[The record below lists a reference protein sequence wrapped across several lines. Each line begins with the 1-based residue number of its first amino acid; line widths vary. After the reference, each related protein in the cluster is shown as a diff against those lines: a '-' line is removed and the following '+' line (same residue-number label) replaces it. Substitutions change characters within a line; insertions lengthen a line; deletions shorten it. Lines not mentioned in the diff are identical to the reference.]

1 MQRFV
6 FRLENVLRLRKKI
19 EERVEREF
27 SKKRAELVK
36 VDLEIDGS
44 RDTLSNFVNENLR
57 IEGTFSAAEIVAV
70 DNYIHRVRRRIT
82 QLQDLRKV
90 KEAEVNDAMK
100 VLKDARKSRKV
111 IQNLKERKYG
121 KYLEELNREEN
132 NNIDDITQNIGSK
145 IEKLTIEDI
154 ALEDM

>member
-1 MQRFV
+1 M
-6 FRLENVLRLRKKI
+6 
-19 EERVEREF
+19 
-27 SKKRAELVK
+27 
-36 VDLEIDGS
+36 
-44 RDTLSNFVNENLR
+44 
-57 IEGTFSAAEIVAV
+57 
-70 DNYIHRVRRRIT
+70 
-82 QLQDLRKV
+82 QDLRKV